1 MVTDS
6 GGIQEEASYLGV
18 PVVVMRTTTPRWEG
32 VRTGA
37 AVLTGLHEERVLAA
51 AERYA
56 DDAEAERVAG
66 LVCPYGDGR
75 TAARVVEVLDEPAL
89 RALLVP
95 AEPTLEEA
103 LPDRVP
109 A

>member
-1 MVTDS
+1 
-6 GGIQEEASYLGV
+6 
-18 PVVVMRTTTPRWEG
+18 
-32 VRTGA
+32 
-37 AVLTGLHEERVLAA
+37 
-51 AERYA
+51 
-56 DDAEAERVAG
+56 VAG

-75 TAARVVEVLDEPAL
+75 TAARIVEVLDEPAL

-95 AEPTLEEA
+95 AEPALAEA